1 MNLLW
6 ALGWWWRLEVA
17 WWGWAWLL
25 QGAAAAAA
33 AVREESWTEATGR
46 VCLRLY
52 KARVAMLSSRFLP
65 FISSLFKPSENIQ
78 CTCATPPPAVSL
90 EVGGYVHTGVYS
102 HTQRHAHTHTH
113 SHTQRHAHTHTH
125 THSHTHTTAAWPQEV
140 KHFSVREDKFFKIR
154 PKSWLVTRTFI
165 LNYNFLTFT

>member
-1 MNLLW
+1 MSIKDTVKMNLLW

-25 QGAAAAAA
+25 QGAAAAA

-113 SHTQRHAHTHTH
+113 THTH
-125 THSHTHTTAAWPQEV
+125 NCCLATRSQT
-140 KHFSVREDKFFKIR
+140 FFCEGGQ
-154 PKSWLVTRTFI
+154 VFQ
-165 LNYNFLTFT
+165 N